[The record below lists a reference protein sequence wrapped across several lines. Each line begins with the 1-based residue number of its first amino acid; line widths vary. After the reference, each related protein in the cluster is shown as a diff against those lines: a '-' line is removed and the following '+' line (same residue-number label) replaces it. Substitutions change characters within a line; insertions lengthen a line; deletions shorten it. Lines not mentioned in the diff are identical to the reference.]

1 MDSQARAPS
10 WKVRCLKCGFT
21 EDWGKYG
28 IRRGAAGRSYT
39 WGWCPRC
46 RWIRCH
52 AIEKAKESLEKKAQ
66 EPT

>member
-1 MDSQARAPS
+1 MDSQALRPG

-28 IRRGAAGRSYT
+28 VRLGAAGRSYT

-46 RWIRCH
+46 FVNYTGFRFFLR
-52 AIEKAKESLEKKAQ
+52 Q
-66 EPT
+66 DR